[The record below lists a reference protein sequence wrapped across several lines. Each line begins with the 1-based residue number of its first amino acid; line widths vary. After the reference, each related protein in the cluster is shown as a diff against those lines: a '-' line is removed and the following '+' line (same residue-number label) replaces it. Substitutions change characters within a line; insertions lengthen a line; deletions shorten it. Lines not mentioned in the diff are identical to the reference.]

1 MHTTSLRKV
10 GGSIMLAVPPVI
22 LDMLHLAAGATVGVS
37 IENGRLVIEPTTRPH
52 YTWMSCS
59 LNAMRRQRSAAK
71 ISNGWIIRRL
81 AMSCCDGSRRYL
93 SGVARPYGRP

>member
-37 IENGRLVIEPTTRPH
+37 IENGRLVIEPTTRTH
-52 YTWMSCS
+52 YTLDELLAQCD
-59 LNAMRRQRSAAK
+59 ASAE
-71 ISNGWIIRRL
+71 ISSEDQQWLDNPPLGNEL
-81 AMSCCDGSRRYL
+81 L
-93 SGVARPYGRP
+93 